1 MRIIGWTNKSAN
13 RLIYLGDVIME
24 EKYYWALGFCCGF
37 IAIFIVMLIIANI
50 KKKKNT
56 YTEYDERQVL
66 ARGKAYKSAF
76 FVLIGYIIA
85 CALINVLE
93 INWAELSV
101 QMFIGLFLS
110 TAVFVGISIFND
122 AYFTS
127 NKGRKSLL
135 FALALVAVIEYLAV
149 IFNDNAFITNG
160 MANLCIIPILVIV
173 WAISIFVMLVIKTI
187 IDKKAVEE

>member
-1 MRIIGWTNKSAN
+1 MG
-13 RLIYLGDVIME
+13 
-24 EKYYWALGFCCGF
+24 EKYYWVLGFCCGF
-37 IAIFIVMLIIANI
+37 IAVVIVTLIIANI

-76 FVLIGYIIA
+76 LVLVGYIIV
-85 CALINVLE
+85 CALVNVLE

-110 TAVFVGISIFND
+110 TAVFVGVSIFND

-127 NKGRKSLL
+127 NKSRKSLL
-135 FALALVAVIEYLAV
+135 GPLAFVVGAECFGIDFGNKTFV
-149 IFNDNAFITNG
+149 TNG
-160 MANLCIIPILVIV
+160 IANLDIIPIIV
-173 WAISIFVMLVIKTI
+173 MIWAISIFVMVVIKTI

>member
-1 MRIIGWTNKSAN
+1 MGVTT
-13 RLIYLGDVIME
+13 
-24 EKYYWALGFCCGF
+24 LGFCCGF
-37 IAIFIVMLIIANI
+37 IVVVIVTLIIANI

-85 CALINVLE
+85 CALVNVLE

-110 TAVFVGISIFND
+110 TAVFVGVSIFND

-127 NKGRKSLL
+127 NKSRKSLL
-135 FALALVAVIEYLAV
+135 GPLAFVVGAECFGIDFGNKTFV
-149 IFNDNAFITNG
+149 TNG
-160 MANLCIIPILVIV
+160 IANLDIIPIITMI
-173 WAISIFVMLVIKTI
+173 WAISIFVMVVIKTI

>member
-1 MRIIGWTNKSAN
+1 
-13 RLIYLGDVIME
+13 ME
-24 EKYYWALGFCCGF
+24 EKYYWTLGFCCGF
-37 IAIFIVMLIIANI
+37 IAIFIVMLIFINI
-50 KKKKNT
+50 KKKKST
-56 YTEYDERQVL
+56 YTEYDERQIL

-76 FVLIGYIIA
+76 FVLNGYIIV

-101 QMFIGLFLS
+101 QMFVGLFLS

-135 FALALVAVIEYLAV
+135 CVLAFIAVAEYFGIV
-149 IFNDNAFITNG
+149 FSDKTFITNG
-160 MANLCIIPILVIV
+160 IANLDSIPVIIIV
-173 WAISIFVMLVIKTI
+173 WAISIFVMVVIKTI

>member
-13 RLIYLGDVIME
+13 WLIYLGDVIMG
-24 EKYYWALGFCCGF
+24 EKYYWVLGFCCGF
-37 IAIFIVMLIIANI
+37 IAVVIVTLIIANI

-56 YTEYDERQVL
+56 YTKYDERQIL

-85 CALINVLE
+85 CALV
-93 INWAELSV
+93 
-101 QMFIGLFLS
+101 
-110 TAVFVGISIFND
+110 ND

-127 NKGRKSLL
+127 NKGRRSLL
-135 FALALVAVIEYLAV
+135 GSLAFVAGAECLGI
-149 IFNDNAFITNG
+149 AFGNKTFVTNG
-160 MANLCIIPILVIV
+160 IANLDIIPIIV
-173 WAISIFVMLVIKTI
+173 MIWTISIFVIVVIKKI

>member
-1 MRIIGWTNKSAN
+1 MG
-13 RLIYLGDVIME
+13 
-24 EKYYWALGFCCGF
+24 EKYCWVLGFCCGF
-37 IAIFIVMLIIANI
+37 IAVVIVMLIIANI

-56 YTEYDERQVL
+56 YTEYNERQVL
-66 ARGKAYKSAF
+66 ARGEAYKSAF

-135 FALALVAVIEYLAV
+135 GSLAFVAGAECLGIA
-149 IFNDNAFITNG
+149 FDNKTFVTNG
-160 MANLCIIPILVIV
+160 IANLDIIPIIV
-173 WAISIFVMLVIKTI
+173 TIWTISIFVLVVIRAILYKNS
-187 IDKKAVEE
+187 AEE

>member
-1 MRIIGWTNKSAN
+1 MG
-13 RLIYLGDVIME
+13 
-24 EKYYWALGFCCGF
+24 EKYYWVLGFCCGF
-37 IAIFIVMLIIANI
+37 IAVVIVTLIIANI
-50 KKKKNT
+50 KRKKNT

-85 CALINVLE
+85 CALVNVLE

-135 FALALVAVIEYLAV
+135 GVLAFIAGAEYLG
-149 IFNDNAFITNG
+149 IAFGNKTFVTNG
-160 MANLCIIPILVIV
+160 IANLDIIPIIAMI
-173 WAISIFVMLVIKTI
+173 WAISIFVMVVIKTI

>member
-1 MRIIGWTNKSAN
+1 MG
-13 RLIYLGDVIME
+13 
-24 EKYYWALGFCCGF
+24 EKYYWVLGFCCGF
-37 IAIFIVMLIIANI
+37 IAVVIVTLIIANI
-50 KKKKNT
+50 KRKKNT

-85 CALINVLE
+85 CALVNVLE

-110 TAVFVGISIFND
+110 GV
-122 AYFTS
+122 
-127 NKGRKSLL
+127 
-135 FALALVAVIEYLAV
+135 LAFIAGAEYLG
-149 IFNDNAFITNG
+149 IAFGQKNFVTNG
-160 MANLCIIPILVIV
+160 IANLDIIPIIV
-173 WAISIFVMLVIKTI
+173 MIWAISIFVMVVIKTI

>member
-1 MRIIGWTNKSAN
+1 MG
-13 RLIYLGDVIME
+13 
-24 EKYYWALGFCCGF
+24 EKYYWVLGFCCGF
-37 IAIFIVMLIIANI
+37 IAIVIVTLIIANI

-56 YTEYDERQVL
+56 YTEYDERQIL

-76 FVLIGYIIA
+76 LVLVGYIIA
-85 CALINVLE
+85 CALVNILE

-110 TAVFVGISIFND
+110 TAVFVGVSIFND

-135 FALALVAVIEYLAV
+135 ASL
-149 IFNDNAFITNG
+149 AFIAGAECFGIAFDNKTFVTNG
-160 MANLCIIPILVIV
+160 IANLDIIPIITMI
-173 WAISIFVMLVIKTI
+173 WAISIFVMIVIKTI

>member
-1 MRIIGWTNKSAN
+1 MG
-13 RLIYLGDVIME
+13 
-24 EKYYWALGFCCGF
+24 EKYYWVLGFCCGF
-37 IAIFIVMLIIANI
+37 IAVVIVTLIIANI
-50 KKKKNT
+50 KRKKNT

-85 CALINVLE
+85 CALVNVLE

-122 AYFTS
+122 AYFTA
-127 NKGRKSLL
+127 G
-135 FALALVAVIEYLAV
+135 AEYLG
-149 IFNDNAFITNG
+149 IAFGQKNFVTNG
-160 MANLCIIPILVIV
+160 IANLDIIPIIV
-173 WAISIFVMLVIKTI
+173 MIWAISIFVMVVIKTI